1 MQITRQRILERIKFT
16 GAMNIDQLAEQLGV
30 VPVTIRAHIGILEK
44 ESLIKGVEVRTGRAG
59 RPSILYSL
67 TDQGDGQFPKN
78 YDMLTNEVL
87 ATVKRLYGEEVMLRV
102 MRKIGEDW
110 SVTYMDRIKGK
121 SLHEQVYE
129 AARILG
135 EEGCLTEWTKEG
147 EDYLI
152 TAHNCPYKHVA
163 QENREICEMEL
174 NFLREVLD
182 KPVELTNCVCDG
194 DLNCTFA
201 IKAAQ

>member
-1 MQITRQRILERIKFT
+1 MQITRQHILECLKFT
-16 GAMNIDQLAEQLGV
+16 GAMNIDQLAEKLEV

-44 ESLIKGVEVRTGRAG
+44 ESLIQGVEARTGRAG

-87 ATVKRLYGEEVMLRV
+87 ATVKQLYGEEVMLRV

-110 SVTYMDRIKGK
+110 SVTYMDRIKDK
-121 SLHEQVYE
+121 TMDEKVSE
-129 AARILG
+129 AARILN
-135 EEGCLTEWTKEG
+135 EDGCLTQWTKEG
-147 EDYLI
+147 DDYLI

-182 KPVELTNCVCDG
+182 KPVELTNCVCAG
-194 DLNCTFA
+194 DLNYTFA
-201 IKAAQ
+201 IKAAL